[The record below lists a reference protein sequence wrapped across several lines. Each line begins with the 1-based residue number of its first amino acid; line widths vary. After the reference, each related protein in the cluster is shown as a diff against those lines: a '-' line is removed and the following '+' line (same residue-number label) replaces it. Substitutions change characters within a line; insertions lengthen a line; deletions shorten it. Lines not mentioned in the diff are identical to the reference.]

1 MNVNFEPKI
10 LKQLAKRGW
19 TVAMVQATINNPY
32 RTVAT
37 NDTKIFVRSRSVA
50 PAIGNRN
57 NDPATAYINQDNSYV
72 VRNDNTGTVVQI
84 SNRNDS
90 NWKSP
95 F

>member
-1 MNVNFEPKI
+1 VNVNFEPKI

-32 RTVAT
+32 LTVAT
-37 NDTKIFVRSRSVA
+37 TDTRYLSE
-50 PAIGNRN
+50 GNRN
-57 NDPATAYINQDNSYV
+57 NDPATAYINQDNSIV
-72 VRNDNTGTVVQI
+72 IRNDNTGTVVQI